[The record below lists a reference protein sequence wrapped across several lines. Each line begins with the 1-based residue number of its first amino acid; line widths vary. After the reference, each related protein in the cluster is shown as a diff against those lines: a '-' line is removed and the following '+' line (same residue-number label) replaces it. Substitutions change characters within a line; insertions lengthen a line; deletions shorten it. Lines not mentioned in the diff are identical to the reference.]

1 MSNDIEAGASPANE
15 TTPLVGN
22 SPSND
27 PLNSSIIIK
36 SADVVKVHGL
46 AVFFFAAVF
55 FLDTLGG
62 KNNMSPY

>member
-1 MSNDIEAGASPANE
+1 MSNNNKGGSSPANE
-15 TTPLVGN
+15 TTQLVGN
-22 SPSND
+22 STSND
-27 PLNSSIIIK
+27 PLNSSIIK